1 MSKAAI
7 TSLALL
13 KVNWDTYQRSYTDNF
28 APLAAECIRKS
39 NLPVV
44 TLADVQTRMLSDF
57 GLRIPAH
64 SLKVILARLKK
75 MSYLVQKH
83 RTYIP
88 DAKKLEKLT
97 IDDTR
102 RKVLA
107 QHEASLQNLIEFCKL
122 RYNIVWSEQEAEDAL
137 LSYLKEH
144 DLDILIAATEGTPIP
159 PVERPVPNAKFLVNA
174 FAREIS
180 QSNPTAFAYLETIVK
195 GHLLA
200 NVLVFPE
207 VSAVTRKFRRT
218 KAFFDTRLILN
229 ALGYGGPHYQDACK
243 DLLGLLYEE
252 GADLRC
258 FRHTYD
264 EVYGILDA
272 TARSYRRKAAPD
284 LPASLALVFSGSSES
299 DVLLAMATLE
309 RDIARLRIKIEAKPP
324 YSAPYQNQISET
336 ELDKHLQETIGYV
349 HERARVRDVDSL
361 SAIYRL
367 RKGESYFYIEDCAA
381 MFVTTNTSLVKAS
394 AKFFNSYQ
402 PPASAPISISDHHL
416 TNILWL
422 KKPMTVPDLP
432 KKRII
437 ADSYAAAEPSTELWP
452 KFLAEVEKLEVRGE
466 ITAEEYLLLRS
477 SLEVR
482 ALLMDATLGDPDV
495 IVEGTVPQILEAY
508 NASIKAEAD
517 AKRKEAESRSQ
528 RLRKDLEGIEDR
540 IENTAD
546 LIGRRIGEAL
556 FVAFVVVLVLGAYS
570 SYLLTSLP
578 SWLRYVLIVLSL
590 SLTAV
595 SVRNLIWGTTVEMM
609 IRRVQGSIRRFLT
622 GKLKQLFLTR
632 PREVGH

>member
-75 MSYLVQKH
+75 MGYVVQKH
-83 RTYIP
+83 KTYIP

-159 PVERPVPNAKFLVNA
+159 PVERPVPHAKFLVNA

-218 KAFFDTRLILN
+218 KVFFDTRLILN

-284 LPASLALVFSGSSES
+284 LPASLALVFPGSSES
-299 DVLLAMATLE
+299 DALLAMATLE
-309 RDIARLRIKIEAKPP
+309 SDIARLRVKIEDKPP
-324 YSAPYQNQISET
+324 YTAHYQISET
-336 ELDKHLQETIGYV
+336 ELDKHLQETIGYT
-349 HERARVRDVDSL
+349 HERARERDVDSL

-367 RKGESYFYIEDCAA
+367 RTGESYFYIEDCAG
-381 MFVTTNTSLVKAS
+381 MFVTTNTSLVKVS
-394 AKFFNSYQ
+394 AEFFNSYQ
-402 PPASAPISISDHHL
+402 PPASAPICISDHHL

-437 ADSYAAAEPSTELWP
+437 ADSYAAAEPSAELWR

-466 ITAEEYLLLRS
+466 VTVEQYLLLRS

-508 NASIKAEAD
+508 NASIQAEAD
-517 AKRKEAESRSQ
+517 TKRKEAESTSLK
-528 RLRKDLEGIEDR
+528 LRKDLEGIEDR

-546 LIGRRIGEAL
+546 LIARRIGEAL
-556 FVAFVVVLVLGAYS
+556 FGAFVVVLVLGAYK
-570 SYLLTSLP
+570 SYLLVSLP
-578 SWLRYVLIVLSL
+578 SWLMYVLIVFSL
-590 SLTAV
+590 SLATV
-595 SVRNLIWGTTVEMM
+595 SLANLIWGTTVEMM

-622 GKLKQLFLTR
+622 GRLKQLFLSR